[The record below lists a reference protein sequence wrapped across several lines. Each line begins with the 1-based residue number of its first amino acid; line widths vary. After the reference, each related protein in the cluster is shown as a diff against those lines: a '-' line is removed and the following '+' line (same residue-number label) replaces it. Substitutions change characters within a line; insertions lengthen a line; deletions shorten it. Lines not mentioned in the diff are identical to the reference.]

1 MDERSF
7 EELTKDVAGARSRR
21 GMVRVL
27 AGALS
32 ASLAGLTVGQ
42 RIAAADEVGD
52 EAFGYCRPQRKP
64 CKRNKQ
70 CCAGRCKKNGTC
82 GCIKKGGSC
91 LTGAGL
97 LVCCSGKCNNGKCK

>member
-1 MDERSF
+1 MDERAF
-7 EELTKDVAGARSRR
+7 EDLTREVAGAQSRR
-21 GMVRVL
+21 DMIRVL

-32 ASLAGLTVGQ
+32 ASAAGLVAGQ
-42 RIAAADEVGD
+42 RVVAAEDVGD

-70 CCAGRCKKNGTC
+70 CCSGRCKKNGTC

-91 LTGAGL
+91 LAGVGVI
-97 LVCCSGKCNNGKCK
+97 VCCSGKCNKGKCK